1 MCHFSPSYFCCCVFF
16 FCFLRSCLIA
26 FCQLDSKE
34 KGGKVTIEMV
44 SNWGHPSRLGL
55 TEIQLL
61 NELEHLLPVSSS
73 GVFVHGAETMSGS
86 PSILFN
92 GKTKVF
98 CVEI

>member
-1 MCHFSPSYFCCCVFF
+1 MLGSITRFQSPPIITLLICV
-16 FCFLRSCLIA
+16 SW
-26 FCQLDSKE
+26 QLDSKE

-61 NELEHLLPVSSS
+61 NESEHLLPVSSS
-73 GVFVHGAETMSGS
+73 GVFVHGAESMSGS